1 MTVSGNKASES
12 FAFWRFFSSSASG
25 REAQN
30 QKGRGQR
37 FLPFLA
43 LPKSTRRFFF
53 GCFFH
58 IDWSFTAP
66 PTFFPG
72 SRWLPRFYNPIR
84 KGLQHELVHQKDKQ
98 RLLCPHGT
106 HGKSPGRRPAVS
118 PGRPVLLPH
127 GQGGQHRGCEG
138 RGVHPLRNEGDA
150 GRHRPLGAG
159 GQLSQ
164 PVQRRRQAAGGAG
177 CSNRERAWRSRRSSA
192 GRTLQNPPPF
202 PGNRTRWLSWSQR
215 EK

>member
-1 MTVSGNKASES
+1 MTVSRIIASES
-12 FAFWRFFSSSASG
+12 LAFWRFFRLLPLVKRHRIKRGGGSAFS
-25 REAQN
+25 
-30 QKGRGQR
+30 
-37 FLPFLA
+37 LSWLCH
-43 LPKSTRRFFF
+43 KSTRSFFF
-53 GCFFH
+53 ECFFH
-58 IDWSFTAP
+58 IDRSFTAP

-98 RLLCPHGT
+98 RLLCPHGA

-138 RGVHPLRNEGDA
+138 RGVHPLRNAGDA

-164 PVQRRRQAAGGAG
+164 PVQRRRQPVAEEA
-177 CSNRERAWRSRRSSA
+177 RRA
-192 GRTLQNPPPF
+192 
-202 PGNRTRWLSWSQR
+202 
-215 EK
+215 

>member
-1 MTVSGNKASES
+1 MQSPRRHGIVISDS
-12 FAFWRFFSSSASG
+12 FFIAWSNDSFRLQSVREFCFLALFASSASKERHKSKWG
-25 REAQN
+25 GTTPSPNPGFAIKRSE
-30 QKGRGQR
+30 
-37 FLPFLA
+37 FA
-43 LPKSTRRFFF
+43 LGAFY
-53 GCFFH
+53 

-72 SRWLPRFYNPIR
+72 SRWLPRFHNPIR
-84 KGLQHELVHQKDKQ
+84 KGLQHEFVHQKDKQ

-127 GQGGQHRGCEG
+127 GQGGQHRGHEG
-138 RGVHPLRNEGDA
+138 GGVHPLRNVGDA

-164 PVQRRRQAAGGAG
+164 PVQRRRQPVAEEA
-177 CSNRERAWRSRRSSA
+177 RRA
-192 GRTLQNPPPF
+192 
-202 PGNRTRWLSWSQR
+202 
-215 EK
+215 